1 MENISEILKEAKPLY
16 IKRKKEQATAKYIL
30 SVMFT
35 AFLVGSFTVGINAY
49 DEQIANANYE
59 TSIIEEMGLPV
70 DEYGL
75 LSFEY

>member
-16 IKRKKEQATAKYIL
+16 IKRKKEQASVKYAL
-30 SVMFT
+30 CVMFT
-35 AFLVGSFTVGINAY
+35 ALLAGSFTLGINVLN
-49 DEQIANANYE
+49 EQVAQTNYE

-75 LSFEY
+75 FDWQ

>member
-35 AFLVGSFTVGINAY
+35 AFLVGSFTLGVNTY
-49 DEQIANANYE
+49 NEQLVQANYE

-75 LSFEY
+75 LDWQ

>member
-16 IKRKKEQATAKYIL
+16 IKRKKEQATAKYLL

-35 AFLVGSFTVGINAY
+35 AFLVGSFTVGINTF
-49 DEQIANANYE
+49 DERVASANYE
-59 TSIIEEMGLPV
+59 ISIIEEMGLPV

-75 LSFEY
+75 LSFE

>member
-35 AFLVGSFTVGINAY
+35 AFLVGSFTVGTNMY
-49 DEQIANANYE
+49 NEQVASANYE
-59 TSIIEEMGLPV
+59 ISIIEEMGLPV

-75 LSFEY
+75 LSFE

>member
-16 IKRKKEQATAKYIL
+16 IKRKKERATAKYIL
-30 SVMFT
+30 CVMFT
-35 AFLVGSFTVGINAY
+35 AFLAGSFTLGVNMY
-49 DEQIANANYE
+49 NEQVAQTNYE

-75 LSFEY
+75 LDWQ

>member
-16 IKRKKEQATAKYIL
+16 IKRKKEQAATRYIL
-30 SVMFT
+30 SVIFT
-35 AFLVGSFTVGINAY
+35 AFLVGSFTLGISTY
-49 DEQIANANYE
+49 DTQVASVNYE

-75 LSFEY
+75 FDWQ